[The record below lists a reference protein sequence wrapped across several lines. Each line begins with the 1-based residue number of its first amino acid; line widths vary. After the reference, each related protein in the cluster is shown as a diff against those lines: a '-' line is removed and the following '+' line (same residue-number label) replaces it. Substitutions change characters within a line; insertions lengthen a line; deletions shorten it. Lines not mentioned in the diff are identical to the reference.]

1 MRREV
6 APLAAR
12 LRQRSLG
19 IFPALLLLFVLTSCG
34 RKPDPVVLLVGRVRD
49 AAEARDAD
57 AISRELAE
65 DFEAGNGQ
73 GRAELKAELSRMM
86 AAYATL
92 RVSLSDVMADRGT
105 GLAHVTLRAALAGT
119 PRAAGGA
126 EAYLPRTAAYRFDL
140 RLVERDGRFRITKAA
155 WSSE

>member
-6 APLAAR
+6 APLAER

-19 IFPALLLLFVLTSCG
+19 VLPALLLLFVLISCG
-34 RKPDPVVLLVGRVRD
+34 RKPDPVVLLLGRVKD

-73 GRAELKAELSRMM
+73 GRTELSAELSRMM

-92 RVSLSDVMADRGT
+92 RVSLSDVVAERGT

-119 PRAAGGA
+119 PRALGGA
-126 EAYLPRTAAYRFDL
+126 EAYLPRTATYRFDL
-140 RLVERDGRFRITKAA
+140 RLVERDGRYRITKAA
-155 WSSE
+155 WSPE

>member
-1 MRREV
+1 MLCQNRFPEMRVELF
-6 APLAAR
+6 ADQQAAV
-12 LRQRSLG
+12 
-19 IFPALLLLFVLTSCG
+19 I
-34 RKPDPVVLLVGRVRD
+34 VRNQPHRT
-49 AAEARDAD
+49 AA
-57 AISRELAE
+57 LAE

-73 GRAELKAELSRMM
+73 GRGELKAELSRMM

-92 RVSLSDVMADRGT
+92 RVSLSDVVADRGT